1 MSSARQLAFGVD
13 LAAWPELKIQ
23 RGRDHLR
30 DAISRAEQWSTS
42 GAVRFEVVAEAD
54 QHTFDVVFR
63 VGAPQPAEEISLTF
77 GDALHN
83 LRGGMDAFAWE
94 LSALDGPHSSNKRK
108 DVYFPAALTVDAWND
123 LTPKLST
130 IPAEILERIRQCQPF
145 HLGDEDA
152 ARLDPL
158 AVIARLSNSDKHRG
172 VVAALAS
179 HSSVNGS
186 FSFSR
191 PPLGPGE
198 QPKTGDLKIEFGDNS
213 PVVDGKLWARLTT
226 SIPMLMDEAP
236 PAAIGFDWSVH
247 DLKLGK
253 TIALADF
260 ESAAEQLQQVVDYV
274 RTGVGVF
281 ASIATI

>member
-1 MSSARQLAFGVD
+1 MSLDRQLAFGVD
-13 LAAWPELKIQ
+13 LAIWPQLKIR
-23 RGRDHLR
+23 RGRGYLR
-30 DAISRAEQWSTS
+30 DAIARADEWSAS
-42 GAVRFEVVAEAD
+42 GAVRFEILANAD
-54 QHTFDVVFR
+54 QHSFDVVFR
-63 VGAPQPAEEISLTF
+63 VGEPQPAEEISLTF

-94 LSALDGPHSSNKRK
+94 LSALDGPHSNNKRK
-108 DVYFPAALTVDAWND
+108 DVYFPAALSVDAWND

-130 IPAEILERIRQCQPF
+130 IPAEILDRIRQCQPF
-145 HLGDEDA
+145 QLGDENA

-158 AVIARLSNSDKHRG
+158 AVIARMSNSDKHRG

-191 PPLGPGE
+191 PPLAPGE
-198 QPKTGDLKIEFGDNS
+198 VPKNGDLNIEFGDNS
-213 PVVDGKLWARLTT
+213 PVEDGKLWARLTT
-226 SIPMLMDEAP
+226 SIPMLMGAEP
-236 PAAIGFDWSVH
+236 PATIGFEWAVH

-253 TIALADF
+253 TIALAAF
-260 ESAAEQLQQVVDYV
+260 ETAAEQLQQVMDYV

-281 ASIATI
+281 ASNATS